1 MAFGNPYAAYQKTA
15 VSTASQGKLVVML
28 YQGAARELQSAYD
41 GFGSGDKL
49 PASSIETFGKHIMK
63 TQEIINELQ
72 VSLDM
77 DKGGQIA
84 QNLMS
89 LYVYFNR
96 ELMNVSINQDKTK
109 LQQILGMIKDLCSAW
124 EAASQNTAADS
135 VPQAQRTLNI
145 TG

>member
-1 MAFGNPYAAYQKTA
+1 
-15 VSTASQGKLVVML
+15 
-28 YQGAARELQSAYD
+28 
-41 GFGSGDKL
+41 
-49 PASSIETFGKHIMK
+49 MK
-63 TQEIINELQ
+63 AQEIINELQ

-77 DKGGQIA
+77 EKGGQIA

-89 LYVYFNR
+89 LYVYFNK
-96 ELMNVSINQDKTK
+96 ELMNASINQDKTK